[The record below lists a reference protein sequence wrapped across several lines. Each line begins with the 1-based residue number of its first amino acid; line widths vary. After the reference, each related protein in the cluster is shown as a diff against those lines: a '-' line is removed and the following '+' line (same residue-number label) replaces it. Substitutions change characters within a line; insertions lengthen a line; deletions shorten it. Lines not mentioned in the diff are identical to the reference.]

1 MISNFTY
8 FTSFTREIK
17 DIFLPRLFTYPFNYT
32 IHPIAEQA
40 AKELQAYI
48 ISDIE
53 SQHNFQELGKMFG
66 VLVVK
71 NIKGELGYISAFS
84 GKLGNKNDYDRFVPP
99 VYDMLVAEGFYREG
113 EQKIHIVTN
122 EVNALEASPDF
133 IQIQKLIK
141 DETAQSILELAEF
154 KEKQKKAKVIRNQ
167 ARIEAQNMCEEEKN
181 LALKALDR
189 ESSILHYGWKDL
201 SKTWKDRLE
210 FLEKELAKFT
220 EIISEKKKLRR
231 KMSLALQNK
240 LFDNYTFLNAN
251 NEYKSVRE
259 LFFVTDDELPPS
271 GAGECAAPKMLHYA
285 YLHGLKPIAMAEFW
299 WGKSP
304 NSEVRK
310 HGYFYPS
317 CRSKCLPILTHMLQG
332 LEVDPNPLADNPAKM
347 DVLDIVYEDDSVI
360 VVNKPHDFL
369 SVPGRSI
376 SDSIFTRVK
385 KHLPKL
391 KELMTVHRLDMST
404 SGLMLICKT
413 KQAHKHIQLQFL
425 HRSIKKRYVAILD
438 GIVENE
444 TGTIDLPLRVD
455 IGNRPRQLVCF
466 ERGKPS
472 TTDWKVIERKDGKTK
487 IDLYPLTG
495 RTHQLRMHMS
505 HHLGLNIPILG
516 DDLYG
521 KRTDRLYLHAEA
533 LSFTH
538 PVTGERIDL
547 EAKAEF

>member
-17 DIFLPRLFTYPFNYT
+17 DISLPRLFTYPFNYS
-32 IHPIAEQA
+32 IHPIAELA

-53 SQHNFQELGKMFG
+53 SLHNFQELGKMFG

-71 NIKGELGYISAFS
+71 NINGELGYISAFS

-122 EVNALEASPDF
+122 EVNALEAAPDF

-154 KEKQKKAKVIRNQ
+154 KEKQKKAKIIRNQ

-181 LALKALDR
+181 LALKVLDR

-210 FLEKELAKFT
+210 FLEKEIAKFT
-220 EIISEKKKLRR
+220 EIISEKKKIRR

-285 YLHGLKPIAMAEFW
+285 YLHSLKPIAMAEFW

-332 LEVDPNPLADNPAKM
+332 LDVDPNPLADNPSKM
-347 DVLDIVYEDDSVI
+347 DVLDIIYEDDSVI

-521 KRTDRLYLHAEA
+521 KRTDRLYLHAEE

>member
-8 FTSFTREIK
+8 FTSFTREINE
-17 DIFLPRLFTYPFNYT
+17 ISLPQLFTYPFNYS
-32 IHPIAEQA
+32 IHPIAELA

-48 ISDIE
+48 LSDIE

-71 NIKGELGYISAFS
+71 NINGELGYISAFS

-122 EVNALEASPDF
+122 EVNALEAAPDF

-154 KEKQKKAKVIRNQ
+154 KEKQKKAKIIRNQ

-332 LEVDPNPLADNPAKM
+332 LDVDPNPLADNPSKM
-347 DVLDIVYEDDSVI
+347 DVLDIIYEDDSVI

-444 TGTIDLPLRVD
+444 TGTVDLPLRVD
-455 IGNRPRQLVCF
+455 IENRPRQLVCF

-538 PVTGERIDL
+538 PVSGERIDL